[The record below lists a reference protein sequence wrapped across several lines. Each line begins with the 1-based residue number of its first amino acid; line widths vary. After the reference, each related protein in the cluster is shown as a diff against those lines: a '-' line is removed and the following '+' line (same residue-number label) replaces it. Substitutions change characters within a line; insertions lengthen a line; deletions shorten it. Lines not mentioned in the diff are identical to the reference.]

1 MYTMGMDIGSTT
13 SKGVILQ
20 DGTSIVASSIVAAG
34 TGTRGP
40 QRTLESLFK
49 QSDLKETDIT
59 RTVVTGYGRLRF
71 DQADQ
76 QISELSCH
84 AKGAHYIYP
93 DVRIIIDIGG
103 QDAKALKLDSK
114 GQLMDFAMNDKCAAG
129 TGRFLDAMARV
140 LEVDVSELS
149 KLADQSQNSVSISST
164 CTVFAESEVISHLS
178 DGKKPED
185 IAAGVDRSISKRV
198 SSLAKRIG
206 IEREV
211 TMTGGVARNS
221 NLVRFMEKAIGGI
234 PIKVSPYAQL
244 MGAIGAA
251 IYAWEQDMGKRLPEG
266 VMITSLEE
274 INS

>member
-49 QSDLKETDIT
+49 QSDFKETDIT

-251 IYAWEQDMGKRLPEG
+251 IYAWEQDTGKRLPEG

>member
-1 MYTMGMDIGSTT
+1 MGMDIGSTT

-251 IYAWEQDMGKRLPEG
+251 IYAWEQDTGKRLPEG